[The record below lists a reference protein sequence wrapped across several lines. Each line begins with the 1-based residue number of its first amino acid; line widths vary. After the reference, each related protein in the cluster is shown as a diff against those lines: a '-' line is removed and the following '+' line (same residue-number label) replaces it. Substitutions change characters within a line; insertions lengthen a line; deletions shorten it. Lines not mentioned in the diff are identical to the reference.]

1 MNTLVI
7 RLVPRSN
14 EYILG
19 YIFRLVRSNYIKDPF
34 DYLSQFTEAKSLRK
48 SLRNIADKNFDLDTF
63 STHIKKNQE
72 TIAGLYVSEQLTN
85 TSSDFPKICSK
96 CYAKEGFINKDW
108 LSPLQ
113 LICEK
118 HLVFLASKCSNCGRV
133 LEWHFLQFFICRTCK
148 QPITSAEVDP
158 NLLKSSP
165 YLTYCLQKKSYL
177 NFSKEDLIGIISF
190 FLILTIGVSLFQKSS
205 FTRAHEFSQEKILE
219 SYDNALNFFLEFN
232 LFEDFLIKAYENTP
246 YDIQHR
252 NMFYG
257 CFTNIDQYINNKPIR
272 DKLLKSIKNCYFLKT
287 KITNNN
293 YQKIKSIIEANYD
306 YHNNRLHID
315 NFQRESF
322 DLVTLF
328 QFKYITKTNA
338 STLQFLIENSFVRVL
353 KSENGTYQYISIYS
367 LYRLMNLLKTSS
379 VILTKN
385 YDSTFKKFIDLDT
398 EEKKDFLY
406 SLLSGRP
413 YKYEYDVLTGLDNIK
428 VILEKAV

>member
-1 MNTLVI
+1 
-7 RLVPRSN
+7 
-14 EYILG
+14 
-19 YIFRLVRSNYIKDPF
+19 
-34 DYLSQFTEAKSLRK
+34 
-48 SLRNIADKNFDLDTF
+48 
-63 STHIKKNQE
+63 
-72 TIAGLYVSEQLTN
+72 
-85 TSSDFPKICSK
+85 
-96 CYAKEGFINKDW
+96 
-108 LSPLQ
+108 
-113 LICEK
+113 
-118 HLVFLASKCSNCGRV
+118 
-133 LEWHFLQFFICRTCK
+133 
-148 QPITSAEVDP
+148 
-158 NLLKSSP
+158 
-165 YLTYCLQKKSYL
+165 
-177 NFSKEDLIGIISF
+177 
-190 FLILTIGVSLFQKSS
+190 
-205 FTRAHEFSQEKILE
+205 
-219 SYDNALNFFLEFN
+219 
-232 LFEDFLIKAYENTP
+232 
-246 YDIQHR
+246 
-252 NMFYG
+252 MFYG

-293 YQKIKSIIEANYD
+293 YHKIKSIIEANYD
-306 YHNNRLHID
+306 YHNNRLHIN

-379 VILTKN
+379 VILTRN

-428 VILEKAV
+428 LILEKAV